1 MSVKM
6 TDGKHVR
13 KIHAGNAEGCGHA
26 FMFAPWKRVNQ
37 YAACYE
43 GAERN
48 LVERMERRGWR
59 VI

>member
-6 TDGKHVR
+6 TDGRHVR

-43 GAERN
+43 GVERN
-48 LVERMERRGWR
+48 LVRRMEKQGWR
-59 VI
+59 VV